1 MSQIQKVLIAGG
13 GYAGIIAANRLI
25 RKKLPL
31 EIILVTAKE
40 QFQERIRNHQ
50 LLAGTLKKAYSIRS
64 LLHDQVELVVS
75 KIDRID
81 SEKKQVVLEDSSILL
96 YDFLIYSLGI
106 QGAKTSK
113 FSEQYVQ
120 LTETEDCRRM
130 YEILKKKE
138 TAKITVLGAGLGGIE
153 TASELVEQF
162 PNSKISLVDANEIG
176 KGFSSEAVA
185 KIKEF
190 FLKNKVKLIENSRIL
205 KYETDH
211 LVDIEGKKIIHDV
224 CVLANGFS
232 ASPIGANSGLRSN
245 PIGQVYVNSFLEVED
260 HPEILG
266 AGDAVQIVSSGYD
279 HLRMACA
286 TALPMG
292 IYAAERLSYRLG
304 TKSKKGALPFS
315 LAYLGRNV
323 SLGRKDGVIQ
333 ESEPDDTPTRKIWI
347 SRSAVWIK
355 ELICKFTVLSFRLEK
370 RFDFYFWKSFP
381 SSREEFGAGRL
392 AIPSE
397 K

>member
-13 GYAGIIAANRLI
+13 GYAGIIAANRLV
-25 RKKLPL
+25 RKNIPL
-31 EIILVTAKE
+31 EITLVTAKE
-40 QFQERIRNHQ
+40 RFQERIRNHQ
-50 LLAGTLKKAYSIRS
+50 VLAGTIRNKFSTRS
-64 LLHDQVELVVS
+64 LLHKQVKLIVS
-75 KIDRID
+75 KIGRID
-81 SEKKQVVLEDSSILL
+81 SEKKQVVLEDGSILL

-106 QGAKTSK
+106 QGAKTSN
-113 FSEQYVQ
+113 FPEQYVQ
-120 LTETEDCRRM
+120 LTDTDDCERM
-130 YEILKKKE
+130 HKILTKKKN
-138 TAKITVLGAGLGGIE
+138 AKITVLGAGLGGIE
-153 TASELVEQF
+153 TASELSEQF
-162 PNSKISLVDANEIG
+162 PNSKISLLDANEIG
-176 KGFSSEAVA
+176 KGFSAEAIV

-190 FLKNKVKLIENSRIL
+190 FLKNKVKLFENSRIL
-205 KYETDH
+205 KYEKDR
-211 LVDIEGKKIIHDV
+211 LVDMEGKKLFHDV
-224 CVLANGFS
+224 CILANGFS
-232 ASPIGANSGLRSN
+232 ASPIGALSGLRSN
-245 PIGQVYVNSFLEVED
+245 PIGQIYVNSFLEVED
-260 HPEILG
+260 HPEIIG

-292 IYAAERLSYRLG
+292 IYAAERLSFRLG
-304 TKSKKGALPFS
+304 AKSKKGQRPFS
-315 LAYLGRNV
+315 MAYLGRNV

-333 ESEPDDTPTRKIWI
+333 ESEPDDTPTGKIWT

-381 SSREEFGAGRL
+381 NSKEEFRAAKL